1 MIDLPSISYVNIL
14 THNIHTHIHTQQTCL
29 MGKYEYKSIL
39 FLLVYYQILAH
50 GDLIHQ
56 NSLSDN

>member
-1 MIDLPSISYVNIL
+1 
-14 THNIHTHIHTQQTCL
+14 